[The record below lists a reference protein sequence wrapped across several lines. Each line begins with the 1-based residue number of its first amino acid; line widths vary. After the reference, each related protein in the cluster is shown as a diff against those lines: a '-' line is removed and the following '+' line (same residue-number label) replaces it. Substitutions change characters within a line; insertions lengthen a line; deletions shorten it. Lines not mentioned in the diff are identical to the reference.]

1 MYVITWVLWMVSG
14 LLVSFKTGSKLEF
27 ENLNAKE
34 KFEDLRLRNK
44 YGFDLGWYTFGEN
57 IQVILRC
64 DDKGETQ
71 IYLADNKIEAEHI
84 LNEVVR
90 QVVDDFSVDAKDQ
103 KAIFDK
109 LRKHGCCYF

>member
-1 MYVITWVLWMVSG
+1 MVSG

-34 KFEDLRLRNK
+34 KFEDLRLNSK

-57 IQVILRC
+57 IQVIFRC
-64 DDKGETQ
+64 DNKGETQ
-71 IYLADNKIEAEHI
+71 IYVADNKIEAEQI
-84 LNEVVR
+84 LNEVV
-90 QVVDDFSVDAKDQ
+90 QKTVTHFSINAKDE
-103 KAIFDK
+103 KAIFDR

>member
-1 MYVITWVLWMVSG
+1 MVSG
-14 LLVSFKTGSKLEF
+14 LLVSFKNSSNFELE
-27 ENLNAKE
+27 NVNSKE
-34 KFEDLRLRNK
+34 KFEDLKLSDK

-64 DDKGETQ
+64 ADNDETQ
-71 IYLADNKIEAEHI
+71 IYLADNKIDAERI
-84 LNEVVR
+84 LNELVR
-90 QVVDDFSVDAKDQ
+90 QVVKDFNVDGKDE